1 MKAPV
6 AGAEQETGQPTGAK
20 EGGYYHDGAYTAT
33 MNNVTAPVDCA
44 RTLPPAQKHYYGSLL
59 AQFRLTRATVRY
71 SPPLSAVEALRS
83 DQFISFPEHTEK
95 VYAQWRGQL
104 LSRDPSPVQLACMD
118 TDTILELVRFLGVH
132 LEEMLQQRT
141 LVNIRRLGAWV
152 WAILG
157 RCKDRGELL
166 SEEIGDL
173 RHLAQLALRIQN
185 DGLGASA
192 ARESKDSIEEEAANV
207 GGDSAKSGVAR
218 FPVGED
224 DVESVAQSDLIEAS
238 WQEMLST
245 TLDMIVTVVGEVYGQ
260 RDLLDLR
267 AKWTEHGTA

>member
-59 AQFRLTRATVRY
+59 AQFRLTRATVRC